1 MEDLLN
7 KQTSLG
13 NVCLLF
19 LKLARP
25 AMEEM
30 NALDLEVKTTTMARE
45 DGRRFKITVNVE
57 YLD

>member
-1 MEDLLN
+1 MKDLLE
-7 KQTSLG
+7 KQTTLG

-30 NALDLEVKTTTMARE
+30 NALNLEVRTETMARE
-45 DGRRFKITVNVE
+45 DGRRFEITVNVK